1 MPARRTPR
9 RATIVEVARR
19 AGVSIKTVSR
29 VTNDEPNVRPELRE
43 KVARAIAELGYRP
56 MQAARGLAA
65 RRSRLLALVY
75 DNPSAAYLVRVQQ
88 AASQCAQE
96 HGMRL
101 LYHPC
106 DHRDPQLAAALVQ
119 LCAQLRLEGVIL
131 VPPVSL
137 DANIV
142 AALAAARIP
151 CALLAPARAHAQAAA
166 VLLDDKHAA
175 HELTRHLLEL
185 GHRRIGFVRGHEDH
199 EASRARLA
207 GFRAAMR
214 RSGIASD
221 AALLADGDFTF
232 DAGRRAGAQLLD
244 RRVRPSAIIAC
255 NDDMA
260 AGVIAAAHDR
270 NVAIPAQLS
279 VCGFDDT
286 PLAAMLWPP
295 LTTMHQPINELARAG
310 TQLLLERI
318 AGNLPAVAPSR
329 LQYALVV
336 RASTASPLRPAAPMA
351 GA

>member
-29 VTNDEPNVRPELRE
+29 VANNEPNVRPELRQR
-43 KVARAIAELGYRP
+43 VAHAIAELGYRP

-106 DHRDPQLAAALVQ
+106 DHRDPQLAAALV
-119 LCAQLRLEGVIL
+119 LLASQLRLEGIIL

-137 DANIV
+137 DSTLV
-142 AALAAARIP
+142 AALAAAHVP
-151 CALLAPARAHAQAAA
+151 FALLAPARPPAGACA
-166 VLLDDKHAA
+166 VLLDDEHAA
-175 HELTRHLLEL
+175 GQLTRHLLEL
-185 GHRRIGFVRGHEDH
+185 GHRRIGFVRGHADH

-207 GFRAAMR
+207 GFRQAMR
-214 RSGIASD
+214 RAGTGAD

-232 DAGRRAGAQLLD
+232 DAGRRAGAHLLD

-260 AGVIAAAHDR
+260 AGVVAAAHDR
-270 NVAIPAQLS
+270 NVVLPVQLS

-286 PLAAMLWPP
+286 PVASMLWPA
-295 LTTMHQPINELARAG
+295 LTTMHQPISELARIG
-310 TQLLLERI
+310 TQLLLQRI
-318 AGNLPAVAPSR
+318 AGGPAPREPAR
-329 LQYALVV
+329 LNYTLVL
-336 RASTASPLRPAAPMA
+336 RASTAPAPDPATAVPA
-351 GA
+351 

>member
-29 VTNDEPNVRPELRE
+29 VTNDEPNVRPELRRQ
-43 KVARAIAELGYRP
+43 VAQAIEELGYRP
-56 MQAARGLAA
+56 LQAARGLAA

-96 HGMRL
+96 RGMRL

-106 DHRDPQLAAALVQ
+106 DHRDPQLASALIR
-119 LCAQLRLEGVIL
+119 LCSQLRLEGVIL
-131 VPPVSL
+131 VPPVSH
-137 DANIV
+137 DARVV
-142 AALAAARIP
+142 AALTAARIP
-151 CALLAPARAHAQAAA
+151 CALLAPAAAPA
-166 VLLDDKHAA
+166 DACTVLLDDERAA
-175 HELTRHLLEL
+175 RELTQHLLGL

-207 GFRAAMR
+207 GFRLVMR
-214 RSGIASD
+214 RAGVAAD
-221 AALLADGDFTF
+221 ATLVAEGDFTF
-232 DAGRRAGAQLLD
+232 EAGRRAGAHLLD

-270 NVAIPAQLS
+270 NLAIPAQLA

-286 PLAAMLWPP
+286 PVAAMLWPP
-295 LTTMHQPINELARAG
+295 LTTMHQPIHELAYAG
-310 TQLLLERI
+310 TRLLLEHI
-318 AGNLPAVAPSR
+318 AGGPAPREPVR
-329 LQYALVV
+329 LNYELVV
-336 RASTASPLRPAAPMA
+336 RASTAAAPDAGPAAGP
-351 GA
+351 

>member
-9 RATIVEVARR
+9 RATIIEVARR

-29 VTNDEPNVRPELRE
+29 VTNDEPNVRPGLRQ
-43 KVARAIAELGYRP
+43 KVARAVEELGYRP
-56 MQAARGLAA
+56 LQAARGLAA

-88 AASQCAQE
+88 AASLCAQE

-106 DHRDPQLAAALVQ
+106 DHRDPQLAAALV
-119 LCAQLRLEGVIL
+119 LLSTQLRLEGIIL

-137 DANIV
+137 DARVV
-142 AALAAARIP
+142 AALEAADIP
-151 CALLAPARAHAQAAA
+151 CALLAPAAAPAGACA
-166 VLLDDKHAA
+166 VLLDDEGAA
-175 HELTRHLLEL
+175 RELTQHLLGL
-185 GHRRIGFVRGHEDH
+185 GHRRIGFVRGHDDH

-207 GFRAAMR
+207 GFRQAMR
-214 RSGIASD
+214 RAGAVVD
-221 AALLADGDFTF
+221 PGLVTAGDFTF
-232 DAGRRAGAQLLD
+232 EAGRRAGAQLLD
-244 RRVRPSAIIAC
+244 RRVRPGAIIAS

-286 PLAAMLWPP
+286 PVAGMLWPP
-295 LTTMHQPINELARAG
+295 LTTMHQPISELARSG
-310 TQLLLERI
+310 TRLLLERI
-318 AGNLPAVAPSR
+318 AGNSLPRTPSR
-329 LQYALVV
+329 LHYELVV
-336 RASTASPLRPAAPMA
+336 RASTAAAPRDGVA
-351 GA
+351 GGP